1 MHFYTILDLNYNIIS
16 LIDILGVIQ
25 GVILGSLL
33 LFVHQSK
40 RKSTLFL
47 GLFILAYSLEFIPSI
62 LTDIKLVEYYPQLTY
77 LPFDFI
83 WLMFPLFYKYV
94 RHISV
99 FPEKSNYIYLYPGIL
114 SFIFQLIIF
123 FFPLEIQTTI
133 YESIPYLLFSLLGIL
148 YSIWI
153 AIKTVQWINLHIG
166 EVHNQFSKTEKREL
180 QWAKLFV
187 IIGLLFIIS
196 SIFAAFF
203 KESFWVALLF
213 SLVNVALL
221 YWVSLR
227 GILQKNISPLFQN
240 VVSSSTTIT
249 ATSQLSNN
257 KKTSNFTPEKGEV
270 QEKESL
276 EKQELLVKKVT
287 DYIILNKLYIKEDLT
302 IVEVAKAV
310 KKHPKTVSSAINKV
324 RNVNFNTYINTFRIE
339 KAKELLLSPIAQ
351 NLSIEGISNEV
362 GFNSKSAFYAAFK
375 KIVGTTPTLYQKQ
388 NS

>member
-1 MHFYTILDLNYNIIS
+1 MDLNYNIIS
-16 LIDILGVIQ
+16 LIDILGVVQ

-33 LFVHQSK
+33 LFVHQNK

-83 WLMFPLFYKYV
+83 WLLFPLFYKYV

-99 FPEKSNYIYLYPGIL
+99 FPEKSNHIYLYPGIL
-114 SFIFQLIIF
+114 SFIFQLIVF
-123 FFPLEIQTTI
+123 FSPLDIQTTI
-133 YESIPYLLFSLLGIL
+133 YESVPYSLFSLLGML

-153 AIKTVQWINLHIG
+153 AIKTVWWINLHIR
-166 EVHNQFSKTEKREL
+166 EVRNQFSKTEKREL

-187 IIGLLFIIS
+187 IIGLLYVIS

-203 KESFWVALLF
+203 NESFWVNLIL

-227 GILQKNISPLFQN
+227 GILQKNISPSFQD
-240 VVSSSTTIT
+240 VVFNSTVPT
-249 ATSQLSNN
+249 TSQLSNV
-257 KKTSNFTPEKGEV
+257 KKTHNIITEKKASHRKV
-270 QEKESL
+270 SL
-276 EKQELLVKKVT
+276 EKQEQLVEKVT
-287 DYIILNKLYIKEDLT
+287 DYITLNKLYIKEDLT
-302 IVEVAKAV
+302 IVEVAEAV
-310 KKHPKTVSSAINKV
+310 KEHPRTVSSAINKV

-339 KAKELLLSPIAQ
+339 KAKELLLSSMAQ

-375 KIVGTTPTLYQKQ
+375 KIVGTTPTLFQKQ
-388 NS
+388 NN